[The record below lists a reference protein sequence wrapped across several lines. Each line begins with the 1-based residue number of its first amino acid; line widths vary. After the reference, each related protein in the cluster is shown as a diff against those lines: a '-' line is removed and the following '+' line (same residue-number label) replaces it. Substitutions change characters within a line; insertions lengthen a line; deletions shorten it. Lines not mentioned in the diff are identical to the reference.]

1 MIFIHSTSAIEF
13 WSALLEKAYAKL
25 HGSYE
30 HLKGGF
36 FSEALVD
43 FTGGCQEII
52 NLDELKLLP
61 QEVFDVMLES
71 YHLGS
76 HLGCAIFNGNQR
88 TRSKGLFPS
97 HAYTIT
103 KVQSYQGN
111 YLI

>member
-1 MIFIHSTSAIEF
+1 LVFIHSTSAIEF

-52 NLDELKLLP
+52 NLDELQLLP

-76 HLGCAIFNGNQR
+76 HLGCIIMQGNQL
-88 TRSKGLFPS
+88 TQPKGLFPY

-103 KVQSYQGN
+103 KVQNYQGN
-111 YLI
+111 YLM

>member
-1 MIFIHSTSAIEF
+1 LVFTHSTSEIEF

-30 HLKGGF
+30 HLEGGF

-43 FTGGCQEII
+43 FTGGCQEMVE
-52 NLDELKLLP
+52 LDGSKLSP
-61 QEVFDVMLES
+61 QNVFDVMLES

-76 HLGCAIFNGNQR
+76 HLGCIIMQGNKL
-88 TRSKGLFPS
+88 TRSKGLFKY

-103 KVQSYQGN
+103 KVQNYQGN
-111 YLI
+111 YLT